1 MHDKETCVCSLS
13 GDAGVLI
20 PLCVNASLV
29 LASSARREEA
39 CDPLLRQIY
48 GPDYLSN
55 ETELPFVVG
64 YIFLLASGAD
74 RGKQT
79 MQPLEEAT
87 RAWHG

>member
-1 MHDKETCVCSLS
+1 MK
-13 GDAGVLI
+13 
-20 PLCVNASLV
+20 
-29 LASSARREEA
+29 EA

-87 RAWHG
+87 RALEGMVEPAGDFITERVLGEILSIPINVVDESDK